1 MWKNGKEA
9 NPKSRTPA
17 ISVSLTNQGL
27 VNILE
32 PGLLPHVTE
41 TRAIHVD
48 MHKDVNPM
56 VTETRVQMAERQ
68 TLNHGHRISA
78 A

>member
-1 MWKNGKEA
+1 M
-9 NPKSRTPA
+9 
-17 ISVSLTNQGL
+17 
-27 VNILE
+27 
-32 PGLLPHVTE
+32 TE

-56 VTETRVQMAERQ
+56 VTETRVQMAEKQ